1 MSHRVRPLA
10 VADLP
15 ALEGLEQRCFDDPWT
30 PAALAAALSHPHGLA
45 LALDQDGAPGH
56 GSGLVG
62 FALGVVVL
70 DEGEL
75 HTIAVDPDHQG
86 RGLGRQLL
94 QAFLRACRDR
104 GARRLFLEVRLHNT
118 PALALYH
125 SQGFRDLRRLADY
138 YGPGQDGL
146 ALLLDLD
153 RPAGETFS

>member
-10 VADLP
+10 AGDLP
-15 ALEGLEQRCFDDPWT
+15 ALEGLEQRCFSDPWT

-45 LALDQDGAPGH
+45 LALEAGTP
-56 GSGLVG
+56 SGPASLPVG

-94 QAFLRACRDR
+94 QAFIRACRDR
-104 GARRLFLEVRLHNT
+104 GAKRLFLEVRLHNT
-118 PALALYH
+118 PALALYY

-153 RPAGETFS
+153 SPAGETFS